1 MVAKHICIF
10 GLCCNK
16 KSLSSLLPHLFFDH
30 RKWGGFYATQPSFA
44 LFGYTYILLLRS
56 RKKELYL
63 SRTYYFCGNDLQET
77 KWKWTV
83 YFKGSVCD
91 QYNITSTNTPLVQVS
106 HIAKPDN
113 EMENYSLPIDIY
125 SSDMDVNKDN
135 IHMKLK
141 DSWEWSL
148 KLSLLALPL
157 IPMYTLSY
165 NLTHFVDIIS
175 ALFIFLC
182 RPQVP

>member
-1 MVAKHICIF
+1 M
-10 GLCCNK
+10 
-16 KSLSSLLPHLFFDH
+16 
-30 RKWGGFYATQPSFA
+30 
-44 LFGYTYILLLRS
+44 
-56 RKKELYL
+56 
-63 SRTYYFCGNDLQET
+63 
-77 KWKWTV
+77 
-83 YFKGSVCD
+83 
-91 QYNITSTNTPLVQVS
+91 QVS

-182 RPQVP
+182 RPQIP